1 MAKYLDDIPLSGI
14 TRIRELMYSIQDPF
28 RLDQGDVS
36 FEAPDS
42 VKQAIT
48 RAVADGHTHYL
59 QTNGLPKLREL
70 LARKLRHQNRLP
82 VEGPDE
88 VLVTNGGIHG
98 LYLLCQALL
107 EPGDEVLV
115 PDPEWPPAVSNI
127 LTAHGVPV
135 RYPLYETR
143 GWRFDAA
150 QLGASITPRTRAI
163 YVNSPNN
170 PTGGVLTRQDLE
182 LVASL
187 ARERNLWVISDEAYE
202 DVLFGDAEHLSI
214 GSLEKMYPRTLSLF
228 TFSKSYAMTGLR
240 FGYLAVKD
248 ALLRERLTKL
258 LFLTTSN
265 VSSIVQFGA
274 IGALQGSQDV
284 VEQFR
289 VELEARRD
297 LFYDGIRTAAAGVL
311 GGRPP
316 LGAFYAFLKIGAG
329 CAEQSEVRS
338 PRSEVPSPKS
348 EVGSPRSDG
357 LGQQSRS
364 WAMAERLITEGR
376 IGCIPGVDF
385 GVCGEGYV
393 RFCFARERAELAGA
407 LESMRGVFGATS
419 PTGRKP
425 KA

>member
-150 QLGASITPRTRAI
+150 ELAAAITPRTRAI

-182 LVASL
+182 LMASL

-214 GSLEKMYPRTLSLF
+214 GSLENMYPRTLSLF

-311 GGRPP
+311 SGRPP
-316 LGAFYAFLKIGAG
+316 LGAFYAFLKIEAG
-329 CAEQSEVRS
+329 WAEQSEVRS

-348 EVGSPRSDG
+348 EVGSPRSAG
-357 LGQQSRS
+357 FGQQSRS
-364 WAMAERLITEGR
+364 WAMAERLITQGR

-407 LESMRGVFGATS
+407 LESMRGVFGASS
-419 PTGRKP
+419 PNP
-425 KA
+425 

>member
-14 TRIRELMYSIQDPF
+14 ARIRDLMYSIQDPF

-36 FEAPDS
+36 FEAPES

-48 RAVADGHTHYL
+48 RAMTEGHTHYL

-70 LARKLRHQNRLP
+70 LARKLRHKNRLP
-82 VEGPDE
+82 VENPDE

-115 PDPEWPPAVSNI
+115 PDPEWPPALSNI
-127 LTAHGVPV
+127 LTAHGVPR
-135 RYPLYETR
+135 RYPLHETR
-143 GWRFDAA
+143 DWRVDPADLA
-150 QLGASITPRTRAI
+150 ASITPRTRVI

-170 PTGGVLTRQDLE
+170 PTGGVLTRADLE

-202 DVLFGDAEHLSI
+202 DVLFEDAEHVSI

-248 ALLRERLTKL
+248 AVIRERLTKL

-265 VSSIVQFGA
+265 VSSIIQYGA
-274 IGALQGSQDV
+274 IGALQGSQAV
-284 VEQFR
+284 IEQFR

-297 LFYDGIRTAAAGVL
+297 LFYEGIRTAASGVL
-311 GGRPP
+311 SGRPP
-316 LGAFYAFLKIGAG
+316 LGAFYAFLKI
-329 CAEQSEVRS
+329 EPEWQVRSEVRN
-338 PRSEVPSPKS
+338 RE
-348 EVGSPRSDG
+348 SDTG
-357 LGQQSRS
+357 HRILDAESGQQSRS
-364 WAMAERLITEGR
+364 WAMAECLIKQGR

-385 GVCGEGYV
+385 GAGGEGYV
-393 RFCFARERAELAGA
+393 RFCFARERAELLGA
-407 LESMRGVFGATS
+407 LESMRRVFQTA
-419 PTGRKP
+419 
-425 KA
+425 

>member
-1 MAKYLDDIPLSGI
+1 MGRYLDEIPLSGI
-14 TRIRELMYSIQDPF
+14 TRIRELMYSIDNPY

-36 FEAPDS
+36 FDPPDS
-42 VKQAIT
+42 VKQAIA
-48 RAVADGHTHYL
+48 RAVAEGQTHYL

-82 VEGPDE
+82 VDSPDE

-115 PDPEWPPAVSNI
+115 PDPEWPPALSNI

-135 RYPLYETR
+135 RYALYQAR

-150 QLGASITPRTRAI
+150 ELAASITPRTRAI

-182 LVASL
+182 FVASL
-187 ARERNLWVISDEAYE
+187 ARDRNLWVISDEAYE
-202 DVLFGDAEHLSI
+202 DILFDGAEHVST
-214 GSLEKMYPRTLSLF
+214 GCLEKMYPRTLSLF

-248 ALLRERLTKL
+248 AGLRERLTKL

-265 VSSIVQFGA
+265 VSSIVQHGA
-274 IGALQGSQDV
+274 IGALQGSQGV

-289 VELEARRD
+289 LELEARRN
-297 LFYDGIRTAAAGVL
+297 LFYEGIRSAAAGVL
-311 GGRPP
+311 SGEPP
-316 LGAFYAFLKIGAG
+316 PGAFYAFLKIG
-329 CAEQSEVRS
+329 EVQGPMS
-338 PRSEVPSPKS
+338 GPTT
-348 EVGSPRSDG
+348 
-357 LGQQSRS
+357 SRS
-364 WAMAERLITEGR
+364 WALTERLIKEGR
-376 IGCIPGVDF
+376 VGCVPGVDF
-385 GVCGEGYV
+385 GPCGEGYI
-393 RFCFARERAELAGA
+393 RFCFARERAELEGA
-407 LESMRGVFGATS
+407 LASMRAVF
-419 PTGRKP
+419 TGKRS
-425 KA
+425 

>member
-107 EPGDEVLV
+107 EPGDEVLL

-150 QLGASITPRTRAI
+150 ELAASITPRTRAI

-187 ARERNLWVISDEAYE
+187 ARERNLWIISDEAYE

-240 FGYLAVKD
+240 FGYLVVKD

-311 GGRPP
+311 SGRPP
-316 LGAFYAFLKIGAG
+316 LGAFYAFLKIEAG
-329 CAEQSEVRS
+329 WPEQSEVRS
-338 PRSEVPSPKS
+338 PRSEVRSP
-348 EVGSPRSDG
+348 GSDG

-364 WAMAERLITEGR
+364 WTMAERLITEGR

-407 LESMRGVFGATS
+407 LESMRGVFGAVS
-419 PTGRKP
+419 LKP
-425 KA
+425 

>member
-107 EPGDEVLV
+107 EPGDEVLL

-150 QLGASITPRTRAI
+150 ELAASITPRTRAI

-187 ARERNLWVISDEAYE
+187 ARERNLWIISDEAYE

-240 FGYLAVKD
+240 FGYLVVKD

-311 GGRPP
+311 SGRPP
-316 LGAFYAFLKIGAG
+316 LGAFYAFLKIEAG
-329 CAEQSEVRS
+329 WADQSEVRS

-348 EVGSPRSDG
+348 EVGSPRSAG
-357 LGQQSRS
+357 FGQQSRS
-364 WAMAERLITEGR
+364 WAMAERLITQGR

-407 LESMRGVFGATS
+407 LESMRGVFGASS
-419 PTGRKP
+419 PKP
-425 KA
+425 